1 MSDEIAYL
9 LTGKKINE
17 TNNKNLSLIFYQGP
31 ILFDTVN
38 LSPNAGKTTEKDR
51 QIYTQLQTF
60 RHSSIDDLKLYSD
73 LKENSCDATGNK
85 IF

>member
-1 MSDEIAYL
+1 
-9 LTGKKINE
+9 
-17 TNNKNLSLIFYQGP
+17 
-31 ILFDTVN
+31 

-51 QIYTQLQTF
+51 QIYIQLQTF